1 MADKPTDEDDRAV
14 ERLTLYML
22 KETYGAAAA
31 ALMRMNP
38 KAADELFQA
47 FERQIAEALDRMH
60 LHRSEG
66 ADSTAIAMGVG
77 ARIADI
83 LDHAHRRQFEARPE
97 AAAPS
102 EDSEIKAAR
111 DAGISQ
117 DAIEML
123 ASLQSRWPKG

>member
-1 MADKPTDEDDRAV
+1 MAGKPTDEDERAV

-38 KAADELFQA
+38 KAAGDLFQA

-66 ADSTAIAMGVG
+66 PDSTAIAMGVG

-83 LDHAHRRQFEARPE
+83 LDHAHRRQFEGRPAE
-97 AAAPS
+97 PQA
-102 EDSEIKAAR
+102 EDPALKAAR
-111 DAGISQ
+111 EAGISQ
-117 DAIEML
+117 DAVEML
-123 ASLQSRWPKG
+123 ATLQSRWPKG